1 MGGEAGLIL
10 IGNLHAQT
18 ELKLD
23 PNSQTELNSAPQLVR
38 QQEELSVE
46 EMSRGQS
53 LVTSDL

>member
-46 EMSRGQS
+46 EISRGQS